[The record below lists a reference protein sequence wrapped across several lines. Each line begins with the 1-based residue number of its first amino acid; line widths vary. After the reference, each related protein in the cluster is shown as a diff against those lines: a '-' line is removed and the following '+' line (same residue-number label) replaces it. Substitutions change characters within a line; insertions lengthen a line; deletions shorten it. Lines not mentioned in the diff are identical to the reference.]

1 MFLKNKYT
9 NIYYMIVD
17 RAKSQTRFKR
27 EDIYFESHHIIPK
40 SLGGDNSDDNKVL
53 LTFKEHYICHRL
65 LPKMV
70 SEKEHV
76 TKMNYALY
84 ILNKASNGQF
94 RELSYHQR
102 MICLEANRKASRTRN
117 HKPNLGNKHSEKT
130 KQILREKSSGRKH
143 TQETI
148 EKIKENNRKTN
159 KSRGEKTR
167 KALSGKSKTEEH
179 KKRISEAIKRK
190 HSERKM
196 VAEVGIEP
204 TTSSV

>member
-1 MFLKNKYT
+1 MFLENKYT
-9 NIYYMIVD
+9 NIYYTIVN
-17 RAKSQTRFKR
+17 RAKSQPRIKGK
-27 EDIYFESHHIIPK
+27 DIYFESHHIIPK
-40 SLGGDNSDDNKVL
+40 SLGGDNSNNNKVL

-70 SEKEHV
+70 SKKEHV

-84 ILNKASNGQF
+84 VLNKASDGQL
-94 RELSYHQR
+94 RELSHHQR
-102 MICLEANRKASRTRN
+102 MICLEANRKASSTRN

-130 KQILREKSSGRKH
+130 KQILREKPSGRKH
-143 TQETI
+143 TEETI
-148 EKIKENNRKTN
+148 EKIKENNMRTN

-167 KALSGKSKTEEH
+167 KALTGKHKTKEH

-190 HSERKM
+190 HAERKM
-196 VAEVGIEP
+196 VAEVGFEP

>member
-1 MFLKNKYT
+1 MFLQNKYT
-9 NIYYMIVD
+9 NIYFIIVN
-17 RAKSQTRFKR
+17 RAKLQLKVKGKGA
-27 EDIYFESHHIIPK
+27 YFESHHIIPK
-40 SLGGDNSDDNKVL
+40 SLGGDNNKDNKVL

-70 SEKEHV
+70 SKKEYV

-84 ILNKASNGQF
+84 MLTRSSDEQL

-102 MICLEANRKASRTRN
+102 MLCLEANRKASINRN
-117 HKPNLGNKHSEKT
+117 HKPNLGNTHTERT

-143 TQETI
+143 ADEAI
-148 EKIKENNRKTN
+148 EKIKQNNKKTN
-159 KSRGEKTR
+159 KSRGEKVR
-167 KALSGKSKTEEH
+167 KALTGKSKSEEH

-190 HSERKM
+190 HAERKM